1 MKPEDVSRILRL
13 NTFTFAG
20 ATLAIEEGA
29 TTAQRTDFRSTGE
42 ALDTRQKMTAILK
55 RRYDSELKLLNLSS
69 LGNDPE
75 LVKMGMFSATSTES
89 KFFPALMKVSDLIFT
104 SPQQKREAVASVTL
118 ADNMLSDIKSVTTL
132 SQAFPDLKNL
142 DLSNN
147 QLKDLRSLDG
157 WRWKFRHLDH
167 LVLTGNPIEAE
178 ILTYKDEILKWY
190 PTLRILN
197 SIQVRSDEDIA
208 AASKGKLTIPILAAS
223 FRDEASIG
231 ENFIKQ
237 FFPTFD
243 TDRNALA
250 NGYYDAQSTFSLSV
264 NTSAPRASEQPVGH
278 EKMKPL
284 AWDAYIKKSRNLIK
298 VTHLPARLSRAY
310 VGTEAIRDLWISL
323 PSTRHPDLLGEP
335 QKWLIECHSL
345 PGLPDPTGQS
355 PGGVGGLIVMVHG
368 EFYEIDEAT
377 GQPTMERSFDRT
389 FVIGPG
395 GGVGGIRVVSDILTL
410 RAWGGSAAW
419 VPESAEAIAAPTSG
433 PIQHAQIIDRFGIAV
448 PGKSEEQVQKE
459 AIVLELSKG
468 TGMTAEYSTMCLEQ
482 SGWNLEGA
490 AKAFEL
496 AKVLTCPSLPGCS
509 LLQNRC

>member
-1 MKPEDVSRILRL
+1 
-13 NTFTFAG
+13 
-20 ATLAIEEGA
+20 
-29 TTAQRTDFRSTGE
+29 
-42 ALDTRQKMTAILK
+42 MTAILK

-208 AASKGKLTIPILAAS
+208 AASKGKLTIPILPLAS
-223 FRDEASIG
+223 ATKPRLRELHQAVLPHFRYRSQRTSERLLRRTID
-231 ENFIKQ
+231 
-237 FFPTFD
+237 FF
-243 TDRNALA
+243 
-250 NGYYDAQSTFSLSV
+250 LSV

-419 VPESAEAIAAPTSG
+419 VPESAEAIAAPTSAPYNMRKLSIG
-433 PIQHAQIIDRFGIAV
+433 
-448 PGKSEEQVQKE
+448 
-459 AIVLELSKG
+459 LE
-468 TGMTAEYSTMCLEQ
+468 
-482 SGWNLEGA
+482 
-490 AKAFEL
+490 
-496 AKVLTCPSLPGCS
+496 
-509 LLQNRC
+509 